1 MDWKDALGAML
12 PEDFKPEPEP
22 EDKSPLKG
30 LPHKKQDLRVMRD
43 KKRRAG
49 KTVTLVTGF
58 DASDDEIEALA
69 KILKTKC
76 GVGGT
81 AKDGEV
87 MVQGD
92 FRDKILGILKEM
104 GYKAKPAGG

>member
-1 MDWKDALGAML
+1 M
-12 PEDFKPEPEP
+12 
-22 EDKSPLKG
+22 KG
-30 LPHKKQDLRVMRD
+30 QVR
-43 KKRRAG
+43 KKRRAE

-58 DASDDEIEALA
+58 DASDAEIEALA
-69 KILKTKC
+69 KILKPKC

-92 FRDKILGILKEM
+92 FRDKILVLLKEM